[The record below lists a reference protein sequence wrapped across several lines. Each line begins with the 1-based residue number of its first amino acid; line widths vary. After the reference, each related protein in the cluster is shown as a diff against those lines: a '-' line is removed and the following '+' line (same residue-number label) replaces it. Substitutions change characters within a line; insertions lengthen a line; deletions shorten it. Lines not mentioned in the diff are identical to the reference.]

1 MKINTA
7 YTVTLLLACATF
19 ASNAFTLLGPRTTA
33 VVPNPARSCTFVSM
47 QLDDSD
53 DDNESGVVEQVGEAV
68 KEGYDWTKKK
78 ARKGYRA
85 VKDTVLGKDDPEDN
99 EATQEARKEYRQ
111 YQMEDAMSVKEE
123 QEGLDDGVDAF

>member
-1 MKINTA
+1 
-7 YTVTLLLACATF
+7 
-19 ASNAFTLLGPRTTA
+19 
-33 VVPNPARSCTFVSM
+33 M